1 MEKPEHIWFL
11 LSRNLSGE
19 ATPEEKEA
27 LMEAL
32 QQQPELMQQYEVL
45 QRLWKPNK
53 TANTEEVE
61 TRISHILQRSAREAI
76 VEEQQPLQ
84 EQLVTSSK
92 TVRVLKMARWAAAI
106 VGISLAI
113 WLYSTY
119 HTKPLKEANEI
130 IAKKGSKTRTLLPDG
145 SIVWLNAGSSITYD
159 PDFTGKTRE
168 VTLQGEAFFDIV
180 KQPQRPFIV
189 HAGDINIRVLGTAF
203 NVKSYAEEST
213 IETTLI
219 RGLVQITNAS
229 GKNGKPIYL
238 HPNQKIVLPKK
249 VSEQASPTNAIP
261 QEQPAIV
268 TRTAA
273 IVYLDSSLKESERLE
288 TAWIYNRLEFRGDR
302 FDELAKKLERW
313 YNITLHFE
321 DEQVR
326 NLVFNGSLEN
336 ETVEQAFR
344 ALTVAVPFQFEVKGN
359 DIYISSLKRAP

>member
-11 LSRNLSGE
+11 ISRNLSGE
-19 ATPEEKEA
+19 ATPEEKET
-27 LMEAL
+27 LMNAL

-53 TANTEEVE
+53 LATTEEVE
-61 TRISHILQRSAREAI
+61 TRISHILQRSAREA
-76 VEEQQPLQ
+76 VEEDQQV
-84 EQLVTSSK
+84 EQQQLIPPSK
-92 TVRVLKMARWAAAI
+92 KVRILKMVSWAAAI
-106 VGISLAI
+106 IGISLAI
-113 WLYSTY
+113 WTWSTY
-119 HTKPLKEANEI
+119 NTQPLQEANEI

-159 PDFTGKTRE
+159 PDFNGNTRE
-168 VTLQGEAFFDIV
+168 VTLQGEAFFDII

-189 HAGDINIRVLGTAF
+189 HASDINIRVLGTAF
-203 NVKSYAEEST
+203 NVKSYPEEPI

-229 GKNGKPIYL
+229 DKKGKPIYL
-238 HPNQKIVLPKK
+238 HPNQKIVLPKIAGG
-249 VSEQASPTNAIP
+249 QAPPANTAP
-261 QEQPAIV
+261 QEQQPGMAK
-268 TRTAA
+268 TAG
-273 IVYLDSSLKESERLE
+273 IVYLDSNLTEKERLE

-359 DIYISSLKRAP
+359 DIYISSLNKAQ

>member
-1 MEKPEHIWFL
+1 MEKPEQIWFL

-32 QQQPELMQQYEVL
+32 QQQPDLMQQYEVL
-45 QRLWKPNK
+45 QRLWQPNK
-53 TANTEEVE
+53 VANTEEVE
-61 TRISHILQRSAREAI
+61 ARISHILQRSAREA
-76 VEEQQPLQ
+76 VEEEQQQQ
-84 EQLVTSSK
+84 ELVPPSK
-92 TVRVLKMARWAAAI
+92 AFRFLKVASWAAAI

-113 WLYSTY
+113 WIWSIND
-119 HTKPLKEANEI
+119 TKPQQQANEV

-159 PDFTGKTRE
+159 PDFTGNTRE
-168 VTLQGEAFFDIV
+168 VTLQGEAFFDII

-203 NVKSYAEEST
+203 NVKSYAEEPT

-238 HPNQKIVLPKK
+238 HPNQKIVLPKTGS
-249 VSEQASPTNAIP
+249 VQASPTNTTPP
-261 QEQPAIV
+261 QQQSVVAKA
-268 TRTAA
+268 AA

-336 ETVEQAFR
+336 ETVQQAFQ

-359 DIYISSLKRAP
+359 DIYISSLKRTP